1 MRKESLLSR
10 SHSVQNDATHDRGGR
25 VLGTESP
32 EAQPAEMEA
41 QSWARS
47 FWSLIVTQFQ
57 GAFSDNVLKN
67 LVLFLLVTA
76 GLPKEKRDELVP
88 LIGLL
93 FAIPFVLFSMAGGYL
108 ADRYSKRTITIATK
122 IMEIAVAVVALVG
135 LATRVLPIQLAAI
148 FLISTQAALF
158 GPSKYGLL
166 PEVLPE
172 KKLSWGNGVLEL
184 GTFLAIISGT
194 VAGGLLADKFGPAHQ
209 SISGIILIGL
219 AVFGL
224 GTSFGIARVPAAN
237 PTRKLRINPFAELFA
252 QIKLIQRDRQLLL
265 AIVGNTYFWFLGALL
280 LSTVLIYGTDVLL
293 VGPRQNG
300 YLQATLAIGIGL
312 GSLAAGYLSGNK
324 IEYGLIPLGALGMT
338 AAGAALAIPG
348 LTYW

>member
-1 MRKESLLSR
+1 MGGPNRPPFFPRKESLLSR
-10 SHSVQNDATHDRGGR
+10 STSVQNDATHDRGGR
-25 VLGTESP
+25 ALGTDSSQVHPVEITS
-32 EAQPAEMEA
+32 

-67 LVLFLLVTA
+67 LVLFLLVSA

-88 LIGLL
+88 IIGLL
-93 FAIPFVLFSMAGGYL
+93 FAIPFVLFSMLGGYL

-122 IMEIAVAVVALVG
+122 IMEIAVAVVAFVG
-135 LATRVLPIQLAAI
+135 LTTRVLPIQLAAI

-194 VAGGLLADKFGPAHQ
+194 VAGGFLADRFGPAQQ
-209 SISGIILIGL
+209 SVSGIVLIAL
-219 AVFGL
+219 AVCGF

-237 PTRKLRINPFAELFA
+237 PARKLRINPLSELFQ
-252 QIKLIQRDRQLLL
+252 QIKLMRRD
-265 AIVGNTYFWFLGALL
+265 
-280 LSTVLIYGTDVLL
+280 
-293 VGPRQNG
+293 
-300 YLQATLAIGIGL
+300 
-312 GSLAAGYLSGNK
+312 
-324 IEYGLIPLGALGMT
+324 
-338 AAGAALAIPG
+338 
-348 LTYW
+348 